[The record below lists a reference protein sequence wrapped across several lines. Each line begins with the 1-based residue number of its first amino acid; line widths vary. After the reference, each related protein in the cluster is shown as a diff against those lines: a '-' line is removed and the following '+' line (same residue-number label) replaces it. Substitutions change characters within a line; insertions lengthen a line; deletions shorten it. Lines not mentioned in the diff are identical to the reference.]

1 MAAGACGRM
10 PGAACLAVKEKT
22 LSRASLLI
30 VLLVAAVSGCG
41 QSVERFGGPTM
52 GSSYTV
58 QYVPT
63 GQAPDAAKLK
73 TEIETILTGLDEQF
87 STYRDDSMVSRF
99 NALPAGAC
107 MALPADMLT
116 LWRYGEALSQQS
128 GGAFDLTVEPLMNLW
143 GFGPQ
148 SRAEQVPDAAALE
161 RERARV
167 GHQHLRLDGERLCK
181 DVNAQL
187 DFDSIVAGYAVDKV
201 SARLAELGVKD
212 YLVEITGEL
221 KAVGRKPDGT
231 PWRIA
236 LEVPSGERERQVER
250 SLVLDGFGLSTSG
263 DYRNYFEQGGQRYSH
278 TFDARSGAPVRHS
291 LAAVTVAD
299 AQVLNA
305 DGLSTL
311 LMVLG
316 PEEGYTFAERNGLA
330 AFFIVRQGEG
340 FVTRATPR
348 FEALFPKPE

>member
-1 MAAGACGRM
+1 M
-10 PGAACLAVKEKT
+10 EKT

-30 VLLVAAVSGCG
+30 VLLVATLTGCG
-41 QSVERFGGPTM
+41 QSIERFGGPTM

-63 GQAPDAAKLK
+63 GKAPDAAKLK
-73 TEIETILTGLDEQF
+73 AEVDTILASLDEQF
-87 STYRDDSMVSRF
+87 STYRDNSVVSRF

-107 MALPADMLT
+107 MALSADMLK
-116 LWRYGEALSQQS
+116 LWRYGEELSQQS
-128 GGAFDLTVEPLMNLW
+128 GGALDLSVEPLMNLW

-148 SRAEQVPDAAALE
+148 SRREQVPAPADLQ
-161 RERARV
+161 RERTRV
-167 GHQHLRLDGERLCK
+167 GHQHLRLQGEQLCK
-181 DVNAQL
+181 DVDAQL
-187 DFDSIVAGYAVDKV
+187 DFDSIVAGYAVDQV
-201 SARLAELGVKD
+201 SARLMELGLTD

-221 KAVGRKPDGT
+221 KAVGHKPDGS

-250 SLVLDGFGLSTSG
+250 SVALDGIGLSTSG
-263 DYRNYFEQGGQRYSH
+263 DYRNYFEEGGQRYSH
-278 TFDARSGAPVRHS
+278 TFDPRTGAPVRHA
-291 LAAVTVAD
+291 LASVTVAE
-299 AQVLNA
+299 AQALRA

-348 FEALFPKPE
+348 FEALFPSPE

>member
-1 MAAGACGRM
+1 MER
-10 PGAACLAVKEKT
+10 PVF
-22 LSRASLLI
+22 RASLLI
-30 VLLVAAVSGCG
+30 VLVLSALSGCG
-41 QSVERFGGPTM
+41 KSVERFGGPTM

-58 QYVPT
+58 QFVPT
-63 GQAPDAAKLK
+63 GKSPDATKLK
-73 TEIETILTGLDEQF
+73 TEVDAILAGLDEQF
-87 STYRDDSMVSRF
+87 STYRDDSVISRF

-107 MALPADMLT
+107 MALPADMLK
-116 LWRYGEALSQQS
+116 LWHYGEQLSRQS

-148 SRAEQVPDAAALE
+148 SRSEKVPDAAALE

-167 GHQHLRLDGERLCK
+167 GHQHLRLNGDQLCK
-181 DVNAQL
+181 DVDAQL
-187 DFDSIVAGYAVDKV
+187 DFDSIVAGYAVDQV
-201 SARLAELGVKD
+201 SARLAEMGLTD

-221 KAVGRKPDGT
+221 KAVGHKPDGT

-236 LEVPSGERERQVER
+236 LEVPSGDRERQVER
-250 SLVLDGFGLSTSG
+250 SVALDGIGLSTSG
-263 DYRNYFEQGGQRYSH
+263 DYRNYFEEGGQRYSH
-278 TFDARSGAPVRHS
+278 TFDPRTGAPVRHA
-291 LAAVTVAD
+291 LAAVTVAE
-299 AQVLNA
+299 AQALRA

-348 FEALFPKPE
+348 FEALFPSPE

>member
-1 MAAGACGRM
+1 M
-10 PGAACLAVKEKT
+10 EKT

-30 VLLVAAVSGCG
+30 VLLVATLTGCG
-41 QSVERFGGPTM
+41 QSIERFGGPTM

-58 QYVPT
+58 QYVTT
-63 GQAPDAAKLK
+63 GKAPDTAKLK
-73 TEIETILTGLDEQF
+73 TEVETILASLDEQF
-87 STYRDDSMVSRF
+87 STYRDDSVVSRF
-99 NALPAGAC
+99 NALPAGSC
-107 MALPADMLT
+107 MALPADMLK
-116 LWRYGEALSQQS
+116 LWRYGEELSLQS
-128 GGAFDLTVEPLMNLW
+128 GGGFDLTVEPLMNLW

-148 SRAEQVPDAAALE
+148 SRREQVPAQVDLE

-167 GHQHLRLDGERLCK
+167 GHQHLRLDGDRLCK
-181 DVNAQL
+181 DVNVQL
-187 DFDSIVAGYAVDKV
+187 DFNSIVAGYAVDQV
-201 SARLAELGVKD
+201 GARLAELGLTD

-221 KAVGRKPDGT
+221 KAVGHKPDGS

-263 DYRNYFEQGGQRYSH
+263 DYRNYFEERGQRYSH
-278 TFDARSGAPVRHS
+278 TFDPRSGKPVGHA

-299 AQVLNA
+299 AQALRA

-330 AFFIVRQGEG
+330 AFFIVHQGEG
-340 FVTRATPR
+340 FVTRMTPR
-348 FEALFPKPE
+348 FEALFPSPE